1 MLSGLPMSSQPYL
14 SSTPR
19 STRSSSVVTLSC
31 HPTTSALKITDR
43 SFRYASPRLWNQ
55 LPDSF
60 CQRHQSC
67 LDSSCSSS
75 TCQPIFVIIP
85 AHHSRPT
92 MFNTLP
98 DDLRYP
104 AVSTSTFR
112 QSLKTHLFSAYQHVQ
127 RIRGVSRNAL
137 YRCTILTFYFYLLII
152 HKSFI
157 LSLQAQNL
165 LSQQILP
172 TLDLFC
178 LLDCLHDNGTRPDLS
193 RSSVNFLVFHY
204 NLCLFRVVG

>member
-1 MLSGLPMSSQPYL
+1 MVDYAGYPSAFYCTLNTHYRIVSYRKPKQLIIKDCARRFVFKLHRQEASRGLFATAELLVNISCLYLTRSSERMLSGLPMSSQPYL

-112 QSLKTHLFSAYQHVQ
+112 QSLKTHLFSAYQHV
-127 RIRGVSRNAL
+127 
-137 YRCTILTFYFYLLII
+137 
-152 HKSFI
+152 
-157 LSLQAQNL
+157 
-165 LSQQILP
+165 
-172 TLDLFC
+172 
-178 LLDCLHDNGTRPDLS
+178 
-193 RSSVNFLVFHY
+193 
-204 NLCLFRVVG
+204 